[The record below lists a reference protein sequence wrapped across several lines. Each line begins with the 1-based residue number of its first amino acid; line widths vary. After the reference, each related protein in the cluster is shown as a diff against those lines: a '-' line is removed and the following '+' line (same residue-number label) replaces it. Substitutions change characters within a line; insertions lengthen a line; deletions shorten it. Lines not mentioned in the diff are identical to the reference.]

1 MAFQKNGTLM
11 PDVPDG
17 ENPGGFVAQVPNG
30 TMRNGEGG
38 DGDEFVYASSSEGP
52 RWNKV
57 YEPNYVEAPASRR
70 SMRKRG

>member
-11 PDVPDG
+11 PGVADG

-30 TMRNGEGG
+30 TMRDGAGG
-38 DGDEFVYASSSEGP
+38 DGDDPVWPPSSDGP
-52 RWNKV
+52 RWNRV

-70 SMRKRG
+70 AMRKRG